1 MACGLSYQFA
11 CFQEKIS
18 GLIIIILLLCYQLFI
33 ENVSLKL
40 KEEGNVSDQILVLLN
55 VSNVCVMD
63 SSYEGA
69 DCN

>member
-1 MACGLSYQFA
+1 M
-11 CFQEKIS
+11 
-18 GLIIIILLLCYQLFI
+18 LLLCYQLFI

-55 VSNVCVMD
+55 VLNVCVMD

-69 DCN
+69 DCD